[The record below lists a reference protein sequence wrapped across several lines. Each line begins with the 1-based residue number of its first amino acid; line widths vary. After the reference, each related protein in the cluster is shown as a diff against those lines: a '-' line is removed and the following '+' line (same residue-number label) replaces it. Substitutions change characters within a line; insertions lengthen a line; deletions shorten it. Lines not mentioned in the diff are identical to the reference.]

1 MRHLPIPK
9 RRHDQENDLEQ
20 SSSRNI
26 HGGAEGY
33 RPSRP
38 VMEKRG
44 NQADGTHA
52 CHGFSKHQFKTMV
65 KEYHGEWSPED
76 IENARRFVGSK
87 ENLRIQPSEHN
98 LHHSHLEREMR
109 EARNNS
115 TRLGSVAFRRVV
127 DTQVKKVVDAVYDGR
142 LNQANGSR
150 FLSYLNCY
158 KNSQGETALE
168 VYRNDF
174 DMLMINEATTDFIQ
188 CRLEPRR
195 DPVPSL
201 HR

>member
-1 MRHLPIPK
+1 M
-9 RRHDQENDLEQ
+9 
-20 SSSRNI
+20 
-26 HGGAEGY
+26 
-33 RPSRP
+33 
-38 VMEKRG
+38 
-44 NQADGTHA
+44 
-52 CHGFSKHQFKTMV
+52 
-65 KEYHGEWSPED
+65 
-76 IENARRFVGSK
+76 GSK

-150 FLSYLNCY
+150 FLSYLNSY

-168 VYRNDF
+168 VYRNAF
-174 DMLMINEATTDFIQ
+174 DMRMINEATRQ
-188 CRLEPRR
+188 VLYNAGLNR
-195 DPVPSL
+195 DATRHFATQKVVPWIEEVLPCEVEVLVTNNGQVDGRSQQQEW
-201 HR
+201 